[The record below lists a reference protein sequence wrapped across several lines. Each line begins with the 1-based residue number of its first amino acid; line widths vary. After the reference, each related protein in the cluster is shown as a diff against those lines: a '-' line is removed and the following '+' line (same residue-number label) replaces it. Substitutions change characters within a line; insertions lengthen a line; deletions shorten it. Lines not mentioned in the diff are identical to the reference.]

1 MQPSPARAPET
12 APPTRHASP
21 MAPAANTG
29 SLIVI
34 ASTSFLA
41 LGAPSGDRPSSDAP
55 SVYVV
60 LEDRMLCRPDARIDA
75 PGPGAMSAP
84 CVLSCV
90 GRPPAAGAVSP
101 LFRAAIRMP
110 AMARVVTPH

>member
-21 MAPAANTG
+21 MAPAASTG

-34 ASTSFLA
+34 ASTSLLA

-60 LEDRMLCRPDARIDA
+60 LEDRMLCRPDARTTRLDRERRA
-75 PGPGAMSAP
+75 PP
-84 CVLSCV
+84 CVLPCV
-90 GRPPAAGAVSP
+90 GRPPAAGALSP